1 MARSFR
7 DRDPVRVGVF
17 GLLGLTLL
25 LALAFRAD
33 DLPLIG
39 GGDTYYAEFAEAG
52 GLKRDDPVM
61 IAGVRVGTVRALEL
75 VRGRVR
81 VEFQVDGARFGT
93 ESRAQIKV
101 RTMLGAMFL
110 SVTPA
115 GSGRMEEGETI
126 PRDRTESPFQVVEA
140 FSGLAARSAAV
151 DTDQLSTAM
160 RVLAD
165 LTRDTPE
172 EFRGALDGV
181 SRLSRKM
188 AARDQQINDL
198 LGNMRRV
205 SAVLADRDA
214 DVVALMRRAGVLFQ
228 ALVERRTAIH
238 NLLVA
243 TARLSDE
250 LSTLVRSSRADLG
263 PALGHLSGVV
273 DVLLKNQDN
282 LDKALRLYAP
292 FLRLF
297 TNVTG
302 NGPWLDGYIS
312 NIPPVSRG

>member
-61 IAGVRVGTVRALEL
+61 IAGVRVGTVQALEL
-75 VRGRVR
+75 ASGRVR
-81 VEFQVDGARFGT
+81 VAFLVDGARFGT

-101 RTMLGAMFL
+101 KTMLGAMFL

-126 PRDRTESPFQVVEA
+126 PLARTESPFQVVEA

-160 RVLAD
+160 RVLSG
-165 LTRDTPE
+165 LTRDTSE
-172 EFRGALDGV
+172 EFRGALEGV

-188 AARDQQINDL
+188 AARDQRINEL
-198 LGNMRRV
+198 LGNMRQV

-214 DVVALMRRAGVLFQ
+214 DVVALMRRASVLFQ
-228 ALVERRTAIH
+228 AVVERRTAIH

-250 LSTLVRSSRADLG
+250 LSKLVRSSRADLG

-282 LDKALRLYAP
+282 LDEALRLYAP

-312 NIPPVSRG
+312 NIPPL